1 MAGELIS
8 VEEAQRRALAPVR
21 ALGAERIPIV
31 AALGRVLAED
41 VTAPDDVP
49 PHDNSAMDGYAVRT
63 ADAVDGA
70 ALRVVGEVAAGQ
82 VATRALTAG
91 EAYRIMTGAPIPPGA
106 DAVVMQEQCE
116 RAGDVVTLRRG
127 VKLRDHIRDRGE
139 DVRAGDVVLRRGVT
153 LRAAQLGTLAS
164 ARRAQV
170 AVSCRPVVAILST
183 GDELRDVGQALDP
196 GAIAD
201 TNSYA
206 LAALVRESGGEPRV
220 LPIVRDDRA
229 ALAAAIRDARRADL
243 IVSTGGVSVGE
254 HDHVKAV
261 LDELGATLT
270 AWRVDMKPGKP
281 VALAVLDGTPYYGLP
296 GNPVSSMVAF
306 TLFVR
311 PAIRAALGCARPLDL
326 ERATVRL
333 DAPLSVRGER
343 RQYLRARL
351 RFVDGRLVATP
362 MPRQGSGVLSSM
374 LGANGLVVVDAG
386 THQFD
391 AGADATALVIGP
403 LGREQEV

>member
-1 MAGELIS
+1 MAELIS
-8 VEEAQRRALAPVR
+8 VEEAQRRALAPVA
-21 ALGAERIPIV
+21 ALGAERVPV
-31 AALGRVLAED
+31 ATALGRVLAED
-41 VTAPDDVP
+41 VVAPHDVP
-49 PHDNSAMDGYAVRT
+49 PHDNSAMDGYAVRA

-70 ALRVVGEVAAGQ
+70 TLRVVGEVAAGQ
-82 VATRALTAG
+82 VATRALAAG

-106 DAVVMQEQCE
+106 DAVIMQEQCE
-116 RAGDVVTLRRG
+116 RAGDVVTLRRS
-127 VKLRDHIRDRGE
+127 VKLREHVRDRGE
-139 DVRAGDVVLRRGVT
+139 DVRAGSVVLRRGVT
-153 LRAAQLGTLAS
+153 LRAAELGTLAS

-170 AVSCRPVVAILST
+170 AVTRRPQVAILST
-183 GDELRDVGQALDP
+183 GDELRDVDQPLDA

-201 TNSYA
+201 SNSYA
-206 LAALVRESGGEPRV
+206 LAALTREAGGEPRV
-220 LPIVRDDRA
+220 LPIVRDDPA
-229 ALAAAIRDARRADL
+229 ALAEAIAEARRADL

-261 LDELGATLT
+261 LEQLGATLT

-311 PAIRAALGCARPLDL
+311 PAIRAALGCAQPLDL

-333 DAPLSVRGER
+333 DTPLAVRGDR
-343 RQYLRARL
+343 RQFLRARL

-374 LGANGLVVVDAG
+374 LGANGLLVVDAG

-391 AGADATALVIGP
+391 AGAEATALVIGP
-403 LGREQEV
+403 LGRDG

>member
-1 MAGELIS
+1 MAHAAGELIS
-8 VEEAQRRALAPVR
+8 VEEAQRRALLPVR
-21 ALGAERIPIV
+21 LLGAERVPIA
-31 AALGRVLAED
+31 AALGRVLAEE
-41 VTAPDDVP
+41 VTAPHDVP

-70 ALRVVGEVAAGQ
+70 ELHVIGEVAAGQ
-82 VATRALTAG
+82 VATRALGAG

-106 DAVVMQEQCE
+106 DAVIMQEQCE
-116 RAGDVVTLRRG
+116 RAGERVRLRRG
-127 VKLRDHIRDRGE
+127 VKLRDHVRCRGE
-139 DVRAGDVVLRRGVT
+139 DVRAGEIVLRRGT
-153 LRAAQLGTLAS
+153 LLGAAELGTLAS
-164 ARRAQV
+164 ARRAQAAVTRRPQV
-170 AVSCRPVVAILST
+170 ALLST
-183 GDELRDVGQALDP
+183 GDELRDADQPLDP

-206 LAALVRESGGEPRV
+206 LAALVRQAGGEPRV
-220 LPIVRDDRA
+220 LPIVRDDPA
-229 ALAAAIRDARRADL
+229 LLAAAIDEARRADL

-254 HDHVKAV
+254 HDHVRAV
-261 LDELGATLT
+261 LAQLGAELT

-311 PAIRAALGCARPLDL
+311 PAIRAALGCAQPFDL
-326 ERATVRL
+326 PRATVRL
-333 DAPLSVRGER
+333 DAPLAVRGDR
-343 RQYLRARL
+343 RQLLRARL

-362 MPRQGSGVLSSM
+362 MARQGSGVLSSM
-374 LGANGLVVVDAG
+374 LGANGLIVVDAG
-386 THQFD
+386 AHQFD

-403 LGREQEV
+403 LGAD

>member
-21 ALGAERIPIV
+21 ALGAERVPV
-31 AALGRVLAED
+31 AAALGRVLAED
-41 VTAPDDVP
+41 VIAPYDVP

-82 VATRALTAG
+82 VATRALAAG

-106 DAVVMQEQCE
+106 DAVIMQEHCE
-116 RAGDVVTLRRG
+116 RAGDVVTLRRS
-127 VKLRDHIRDRGE
+127 VKLRDHVRAAGE
-139 DVRAGDVVLRRGVT
+139 DVRAGELVLRRGAT
-153 LRAAQLGTLAS
+153 LRAAELGTLAS

-170 AVSCRPVVAILST
+170 AVGRRPIVALLST
-183 GDELRDVGQALDP
+183 GDELRDADQPLDA

-206 LAALVRESGGEPRV
+206 LAALVREAGGEPRV
-220 LPIVRDDRA
+220 SPIVRDDRA
-229 ALAAAIRDARRADL
+229 ALAAAIEDARRADL

-261 LDELGATLT
+261 LAELGAELT

-281 VALAVLDGTPYYGLP
+281 VALAVLGGTPYYGLP

-306 TLFVR
+306 LLFVR
-311 PAIRAALGCARPLDL
+311 PAIRAALGCAEPLDL
-326 ERATVRL
+326 PRATVRL
-333 DAPLSVRGER
+333 EIPLAVRGER
-343 RQYLRARL
+343 RQFLRARL
-351 RFVDGRLVATP
+351 RFVDGRLVAAP
-362 MPRQGSGVLSSM
+362 MARQGSGVLTSM
-374 LGANGLVVVDAG
+374 LGANGLLVVDAG

-391 AGADATALVIGP
+391 AGADASALVIGP
-403 LGREQEV
+403 LA

>member
-1 MAGELIS
+1 MAAELIS
-8 VEEAQRRALAPVR
+8 VEEAQRRALLPVR
-21 ALGAERIPIV
+21 ALGAERVAV
-31 AALGRVLAED
+31 AASLGRVLAED
-41 VTAPDDVP
+41 VTAPGDVP

-70 ALRVVGEVAAGQ
+70 ELQVIGEVAAGR
-82 VATRALTAG
+82 VARRALVAG

-106 DAVVMQEQCE
+106 DAVIMQEHCE
-116 RAGDVVTLRRG
+116 RAGDRVTLRRG

-139 DVRAGDVVLRRGVT
+139 DVRAGEVVLRRGVI
-153 LRAAQLGTLAS
+153 LRAAELGTLAS

-170 AVSCRPVVAILST
+170 AVTRRPTVAILST
-183 GDELRDVGQALDP
+183 GDELRDADQPLDE

-206 LAALVRESGGEPRV
+206 LAALVRECGGEPRV
-220 LPIVRDDRA
+220 SPIVRDDKA
-229 ALAAAIRDARRADL
+229 ALAAAIDDARRADL

-261 LDELGATLT
+261 LDELGAQLT

-311 PAIRAALGCARPLDL
+311 PAIRAALGCDEPLDVP
-326 ERATVRL
+326 RATVRL
-333 DAPLSVRGER
+333 DAPLAVRGDR
-343 RQYLRARL
+343 RQFLRARL
-351 RFVDGRLVATP
+351 RFVDGRIVATP

-374 LGANGLVVVDAG
+374 LGANGLIVVDAG
-386 THQFD
+386 EHRFD
-391 AGADATALVIGP
+391 AGAEATALVIGA
-403 LGREQEV
+403 LR

>member
-1 MAGELIS
+1 VAGELIS

-21 ALGAERIPIV
+21 ALGAERVPV
-31 AALGRVLAED
+31 AAALGRVLAEE
-41 VTAPDDVP
+41 VTAPHDVP
-49 PHDNSAMDGYAVRT
+49 PHDNSAMDGYAVRA
-63 ADAVDGA
+63 ADGRDGA
-70 ALRVVGEVAAGQ
+70 ELRVIGEVAAGQ
-82 VATRALTAG
+82 MATRALAAG

-106 DAVVMQEQCE
+106 DAVIMQEHCE
-116 RAGDVVTLRRG
+116 RAGDVVTLRRA

-139 DVRAGDVVLRRGVT
+139 DARAGAIVLGPGVT
-153 LRAAQLGTLAS
+153 LRAAELGTLAS

-170 AVSCRPVVAILST
+170 AVTRRPTVALLST
-183 GDELRDVGQALDP
+183 GDELRDVDQPLDP

-201 TNSYA
+201 SNSYA
-206 LAALVRESGGEPRV
+206 LAALVREAGGEPRV
-220 LPIVRDDRA
+220 LPIARDDKRV
-229 ALAAAIRDARRADL
+229 LAAAIGEARRADL

-261 LDELGATLT
+261 LAELGAELT

-311 PAIRAALGCARPLDL
+311 PAIRAALGCAQPLDL
-326 ERATVRL
+326 PRARVRL
-333 DAPLSVRGER
+333 DAPLAVRGER
-343 RQYLRARL
+343 RHFLRARA
-351 RFVDGRLVATP
+351 RFADGRLVATP
-362 MPRQGSGVLSSM
+362 MPRQGSGILSSM
-374 LGANGLVVVDAG
+374 LGANALLVVDAG

-391 AGADATALVIGP
+391 AGAEIDALLIGP
-403 LGREQEV
+403 LE

>member
-1 MAGELIS
+1 
-8 VEEAQRRALAPVR
+8 
-21 ALGAERIPIV
+21 ERV
-31 AALGRVLAED
+31 AVAAALGRVLAED
-41 VTAPDDVP
+41 VVAPHDVP

-70 ALRVVGEVAAGQ
+70 ELSVVGEIAAGQ
-82 VATRALTAG
+82 VATRALAAG

-106 DAVVMQEQCE
+106 DAVIMQEHCE
-116 RAGDVVTLRRG
+116 RSGERVRLRRA

-139 DVRAGDVVLRRGVT
+139 DVRAGQVVLRRGVT
-153 LRAAQLGTLAS
+153 LRAAELGALAS

-170 AVSCRPVVAILST
+170 AVTRRPEVAILST
-183 GDELRDVGQALDP
+183 GDELRDADQPLVP

-206 LAALVRESGGEPRV
+206 LAALVREAGGAPRV
-220 LPIVRDDRA
+220 LPIVRDDKA
-229 ALAAAIRDARRADL
+229 VLAAAIDDARRADL

-261 LDELGATLT
+261 LAELGAELT

-311 PAIRAALGCARPLDL
+311 PAIRAALGCAQPLDL
-326 ERATVRL
+326 PHATVRL
-333 DAPLSVRGER
+333 DAPLSVRGDR
-343 RQYLRARL
+343 RQFLRARL

-362 MPRQGSGVLSSM
+362 MARQGSGVLSSM
-374 LGANGLVVVDAG
+374 LGANGFIVVDGGA
-386 THQFD
+386 HQFD
-391 AGADATALVIGP
+391 AGADAIALIIGP
-403 LGREQEV
+403 LAAD